1 MFFTYGYLFYIPI
14 TILATLPF
22 VINGVIN
29 KRPLPYYILVL
40 LAIIYINKAIDIAF
54 FPIVILDIEEFNIY
68 NNINLKINPLNL
80 NYYHLLLNMLL
91 TLPIGVGI
99 QYILNTKFLTRLI
112 ISIILSASF
121 ELIQLLILFTLKPID
136 LFIDINDLICNISGA
151 LIGLVIAHIINKLQ
165 TKRPINTN
173 YQDLFSYIHQ
183 VGINCINNQKSL
195 NNIHKKIVWNNF
207 YNLHKFLN

>member
-14 TILATLPF
+14 TILTTLPF
-22 VINGVIN
+22 IINGLIK

-54 FPIVILDIEEFNIY
+54 FPIAILNIEEFNIY
-68 NNINLKINPLNL
+68 NNINLKINLINS

-136 LFIDINDLICNISGA
+136 LFVDINDLICNISGA

-165 TKRPINTN
+165 TKCPINTN
-173 YQDLFSYIHQ
+173 YQDLFSYINQ
-183 VGINCINNQKSL
+183 IGINRINNQKSL
-195 NNIHKKIVWNNF
+195 HNINKKNSF
-207 YNLHKFLN
+207 K

>member
-183 VGINCINNQKSL
+183 VGINYINNQKSL
-195 NNIHKKIVWNNF
+195 NNIHKKNS
-207 YNLHKFLN
+207 LK

>member
-14 TILATLPF
+14 TILTTLPF
-22 VINGVIN
+22 IINGLIK

-54 FPIVILDIEEFNIY
+54 FPIAILNIEEFNIY
-68 NNINLKINPLNL
+68 NNINLKINLINS

-136 LFIDINDLICNISGA
+136 LFVDINDLICNISGA

-165 TKRPINTN
+165 TKCPINTN

-195 NNIHKKIVWNNF
+195 HNIHKKNSF
-207 YNLHKFLN
+207 K

>member
-151 LIGLVIAHIINKLQ
+151 LIGLVIAHILNKLQ

-195 NNIHKKIVWNNF
+195 NNIHKKIV
-207 YNLHKFLN
+207 